1 MTREDKKKIE
11 RRTYWHD
18 LLRQL
23 RGTPDF
29 SLNLFFL
36 ALYLVG
42 AVYVAT
48 KQAALRE
55 QVKYIELISP
65 ILKAVMEHALTAY
78 LLAGAAVLLALLL
91 YPFGRRA
98 AKDQLQC
105 IGLINHAGVPPDLLR
120 KRRDKDNPRVTVW
133 EFRNN
138 SIPLQEWEKRQAA
151 IETALGITIVKLTY
165 AKGKSRVLVYAVP
178 AGDDLPE
185 ELKWKDSYLSLD
197 SFVLVLG
204 ESYTGP
210 VTVNLAHI
218 PHILL
223 GGSTGSGKS
232 VLLKLLLMQAL
243 RKGAE
248 VYIADFKGGVDFPKV
263 WHEKCRM
270 CFAEED
276 LCNILDR
283 LVEELERRKSVFKA
297 LGCPNI
303 DAYNEIAERPL
314 QRLIFACDEV
324 AEMLDKTGAD
334 SERKK
339 LLSQIESK
347 LSTIARQGRAFG
359 IHLILAT
366 QRPDATIIPGQIRNN
381 MDFRVCGRADS
392 VLSQIILDSTGAA
405 EQIPKDARGRFIT
418 GDGKCFKAICSTK
431 IPCSRMRAKEFYS
444 VGPLLRC
451 CTW

>member
-1 MTREDKKKIE
+1 MTREDKKKIQ
-11 RRTYWHD
+11 RRAYWRD
-18 LLRQL
+18 LWRQL
-23 RGTPDF
+23 CGAPDF
-29 SLNLFFL
+29 SPMLFFL
-36 ALYLVG
+36 ALYLMG
-42 AVYVAT
+42 AAYVCV
-48 KQAALRE
+48 KQAAWRTLAGN
-55 QVKYIELISP
+55 IPLLSP
-65 ILKAVMEHALTAY
+65 LLKAAMEHALTAY
-78 LLAGAAVLLALLL
+78 LLTGAAVLLALLL

-105 IGLINHAGVPPDLLR
+105 IGLVNHVGVPPDLLR

-133 EFRNN
+133 EFRNQ
-138 SIPLQEWEKRQAA
+138 SIPLQEWEKKRLA

-165 AKGKSRVLVYAVP
+165 AKGKSRVLVYSVSAD
-178 AGDDLPE
+178 DDLPE
-185 ELKWKDSYLSLD
+185 VLKWKDSYLSPK

-243 RKGAE
+243 HKGAE

-270 CFAEED
+270 CFTEED
-276 LCNILDR
+276 LCDTLDR
-283 LVEELERRKSVFKA
+283 LVEELERRKSALKA

-314 QRLIFACDEV
+314 QRLIYACDEV
-324 AEMLDKTGAD
+324 AEVLDKTGAD

-339 LLSQIESK
+339 LLSQIESR

-366 QRPDATIIPGQIRNN
+366 QRPDANIIPGQIKNN
-381 MDFRVCGRADS
+381 VDFRVCGRADS
-392 VLSQIILDSTGAA
+392 VLSQIILDNTSAA

-418 GDGKCFKAICSTK
+418 GGGIVFQGYLFDENAMFEDEGKGIL
-431 IPCSRMRAKEFYS
+431 P
-444 VGPLLRC
+444 
-451 CTW
+451 

>member
-11 RRTYWHD
+11 RRAYLHD
-18 LLRQL
+18 IFRQL
-23 RGTPDF
+23 HNGPDLPLKLF
-29 SLNLFFL
+29 ALALFF
-36 ALYLVG
+36 VG

-48 KQAALRE
+48 KQAVLRE
-55 QVKYIELISP
+55 QVKHIELISP
-65 ILKAVMEHALTAY
+65 ILKAAMEHALFAY
-78 LLAGAAVLLALLL
+78 LLVGAAVLLALLL

-98 AKDQLQC
+98 AKDQFQC
-105 IGLINHAGVPPDLLR
+105 IGLVNHAGMPPDLLR
-120 KRRDKDNPRVTVW
+120 KHRDKDNPRVTVW
-133 EFRNN
+133 EFRNQ
-138 SIPLQEWEKRQAA
+138 SIPLQEWDKKRLA
-151 IETALGITIVKLTY
+151 IETALGITIVKLAY
-165 AKGKSRVLVYAVP
+165 AKGKSRVLMYAVS
-178 AGDDLPE
+178 ARDDLPE
-185 ELKWKDSYLSLD
+185 VLKWKDSYLSPK

-232 VLLKLLLMQAL
+232 VLLKLLLMQSL
-243 RKGAE
+243 RKGAMIW
-248 VYIADFKGGVDFPKV
+248 VADFKGGVDYPHN
-263 WHEKCRM
+263 W
-270 CFAEED
+270 D
-276 LCNILDR
+276 GLCEMVFTEQELIEVLDK
-283 LVEELERRKSVFKA
+283 LVCMLEQRKAAFRSTGCSNLDEYNSK
-297 LGCPNI
+297 LGCCIP
-303 DAYNEIAERPL
+303 RC
-314 QRLIFACDEV
+314 IFSCDEV
-324 AEMLDKTGAD
+324 AELLDRTGAD

-339 LLSQIESK
+339 LLSQIESM

-418 GDGKCFKAICSTK
+418 GDGTVFQGYLFD
-431 IPCSRMRAKEFYS
+431 E
-444 VGPLLRC
+444 G
-451 CTW
+451 

>member
-1 MTREDKKKIE
+1 MNVHSKETIHRKTDN
-11 RRTYWHD
+11 RH
-18 LLRQL
+18 LLRRFCAGASAAKNDHANL
-23 RGTPDF
+23 LLLVIY
-29 SLNLFFL
+29 SL
-36 ALYLVG
+36 
-42 AVYVAT
+42 
-48 KQAALRE
+48 
-55 QVKYIELISP
+55 
-65 ILKAVMEHALTAY
+65 
-78 LLAGAAVLLALLL
+78 AAVLVWHFRGAIFGLDDFGPFTAALDGLLRFALLVCGV
-91 YPFGRRA
+91 FGLVVLLVLMGTPRGSGATREA
-98 AKDQLQC
+98 LQKV
-105 IGLINHAGVPPDLLR
+105 GLVNNAGEAPVLVA
-120 KRRDKDNPRVTVW
+120 KRRDQDNPRLTVF
-133 EFRNN
+133 EFDPC
-138 SIPLQEWEKRQAA
+138 SLSLDEWEDKRAKIEAA
-151 IETALGITIVKLTY
+151 LNITI
-165 AKGKSRVLVYAVP
+165 AKMEWADGRKIIRVYAVP
-178 AGDDLPE
+178 AVNDFPSLLRWRDDDLSP
-185 ELKWKDSYLSLD
+185 D

-204 ESYTGP
+204 ESLLGP

-270 CFAEED
+270 CFTEED
-276 LCNILDR
+276 LCDTLDR
-283 LVEELERRKSVFKA
+283 LVEELERRKSALKA

-334 SERKK
+334 NERKK
-339 LLSQIESK
+339 LLSQIESM

-381 MDFRVCGRADS
+381 MDFRVCGRADN
-392 VLSQIILDSTGAA
+392 VLSQIILDNTSAA

-418 GDGKCFKAICSTK
+418 GDGTVFQG
-431 IPCSRMRAKEFYS
+431 Y
-444 VGPLLRC
+444 LLDEKQL
-451 CTW
+451 

>member
-1 MTREDKKKIE
+1 MTREDKKKIQ
-11 RRTYWHD
+11 RRAYWRD
-18 LLRQL
+18 LWRQL
-23 RGTPDF
+23 CGAPDF
-29 SLNLFFL
+29 SPMLFFL
-36 ALYLVG
+36 ALYLMG
-42 AVYVAT
+42 AAYVCV
-48 KQAALRE
+48 KQAAWRTLAGN
-55 QVKYIELISP
+55 IPLLSP
-65 ILKAVMEHALTAY
+65 LLKAAMEHAVTAY
-78 LLAGAAVLLALLL
+78 LFVGGLALLTLLL

-98 AKDQLQC
+98 AKDQFQC
-105 IGLINHAGVPPDLLR
+105 IGLINHAGMPPDLLR
-120 KRRDKDNPRVTVW
+120 KRRDKDNPRVTIW
-133 EFRNN
+133 EFRNQ
-138 SIPLQEWEKRQAA
+138 SIPLQEWEKKCLA
-151 IETALGITIVKLTY
+151 IETALGITIVKLAY
-165 AKGKSRVLVYAVP
+165 AKGKSRVLVYSVSAD
-178 AGDDLPE
+178 DDLPE
-185 ELKWKDSYLSLD
+185 VLKWKDSYLSPK

-243 RKGAE
+243 HKGAE

-270 CFAEED
+270 CFTEED
-276 LCNILDR
+276 LRDTLDQ
-283 LVEELERRKSVFKA
+283 LAAVLEHRKSAFKA

-334 SERKK
+334 NERKK
-339 LLSQIESK
+339 LLAQIESR

-392 VLSQIILDSTGAA
+392 VLSQIILDNTSAA

-418 GDGKCFKAICSTK
+418 GDGTVFQGYLFD
-431 IPCSRMRAKEFYS
+431 EEQ
-444 VGPLLRC
+444 L
-451 CTW
+451 

>member
-1 MTREDKKKIE
+1 VTQNEKFQIQ
-11 RRTYWHD
+11 RRNT
-18 LLRQL
+18 LRNLWQKL
-23 RGTPDF
+23 SGTPEF
-29 SLNLFFL
+29 PVKLVLA
-36 ALYLVG
+36 ALYLMG
-42 AVYVAT
+42 AAYVCV
-48 KQAALRE
+48 KQAAWRTLAGN
-55 QVKYIELISP
+55 IPLLSP
-65 ILKAVMEHALTAY
+65 LLKAAMEHALTAY
-78 LLAGAAVLLALLL
+78 LLAGAATLPVLLL

-105 IGLINHAGVPPDLLR
+105 IGLVNHAGMPPDLLR
-120 KRRDKDNPRVTVW
+120 KRRDKDNVRVTVW
-133 EFRNN
+133 EFRNQ
-138 SIPLQEWEKRQAA
+138 SIPLQEWEKKRLAL
-151 IETALGITIVKLTY
+151 ETALGITIVKLTY

-185 ELKWKDSYLSLD
+185 VLKWKDSYLSLD

-210 VTVNLAHI
+210 VTVNLTHI

-270 CFAEED
+270 CFTEED
-276 LCNILDR
+276 LCDTLDR
-283 LVEELERRKSVFKA
+283 LVEELERRKSALKA

-314 QRLIFACDEV
+314 QRLIYACDEV
-324 AEMLDKTGAD
+324 AEVLDKTGRSKED
-334 SERKK
+334 KE
-339 LLSQIESK
+339 LLAQIENR
-347 LSTIARQGRAFG
+347 LSTIARLGRAFG

-366 QRPDATIIPGQIRNN
+366 QRPDANIIPGQIKNN

-392 VLSQIILDSTGAA
+392 VLSQIILDNTSAA

-418 GDGKCFKAICSTK
+418 GDGTVFQGYLFDEEQI
-431 IPCSRMRAKEFYS
+431 
-444 VGPLLRC
+444 
-451 CTW
+451 